1 LNVYKGISQAEAGL
15 GEIILFWKDMWNGS
29 TLQIKYPQLF
39 SFCTHENSTLSA
51 VMNQEDLHDNF
62 QLPLSEQAFQQYCEL
77 EMFMQSLQLNENGDQ
92 WTYIWGSAHYSSSK
106 AYKHLSGSNSV
117 HPVYKWLW
125 TSSCQ
130 QKQKRLY

>member
-1 LNVYKGISQAEAGL
+1 
-15 GEIILFWKDMWNGS
+15 MWNGN

-39 SFCTHENSTLSA
+39 SFSTHENSTLSA

-77 EMFMQSLQLNENGDQ
+77 EMFMQSLQLNGNGDQ